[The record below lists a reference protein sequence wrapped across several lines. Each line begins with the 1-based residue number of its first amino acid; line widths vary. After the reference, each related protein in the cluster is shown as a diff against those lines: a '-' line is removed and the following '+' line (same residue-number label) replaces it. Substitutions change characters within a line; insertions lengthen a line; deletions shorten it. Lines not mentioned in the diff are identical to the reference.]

1 MREGGARPAGRFAAI
16 AGLVFIV
23 LLALSLASRRAWRVD
38 VPSPQTN
45 ETVWLVESSLHAN
58 IATVVVCAALS
69 LPLAWLVLRFVR
81 PGAR

>member
-1 MREGGARPAGRFAAI
+1 MSPAGRFAAI

-23 LLALSLASRRAWRVD
+23 LLALSLASRHVWGLPA
-38 VPSPQTN
+38 PPPQAN

-58 IATVVVCAALS
+58 IATVVVCAAMS

>member
-1 MREGGARPAGRFAAI
+1 M
-16 AGLVFIV
+16 
-23 LLALSLASRRAWRVD
+23 
-38 VPSPQTN
+38 PSPQTN